1 MMRNTGDSPSYLF
14 LLGLQIR
21 MQAVLSVL
29 LATFTGFGVT
39 MCGNSII
46 IEALR
51 WRERWLSWSNQQ
63 HGTLAVTHPNQPQHT
78 RTNPQQLE
86 NEIESTEASH
96 GS

>member
-1 MMRNTGDSPSYLF
+1 
-14 LLGLQIR
+14 

-29 LATFTGFGVT
+29 LATFTGFGLT

-63 HGTLAVTHPNQPQHT
+63 HPNQPQQT
-78 RTNPQQLE
+78 QTNPQQLE
-86 NEIESTEASH
+86 NEIEGAESTH